1 MKISFPLVPIEFE
14 IKARRRAEPIRFRV
28 RTLMITVALMAIVVY
43 LLLPLSAADQRLM
56 ASYEQLGSSNPKSD
70 LTKAKVISQIGP
82 PSRCDVPTKPNTCID
97 YIWVAHF
104 DRPMCYQE
112 FELNLAIDPNTD
124 SVAAWGLRKKEYKGI
139 ELILFRM
146 GFDWRELEFPGAAN

>member
-1 MKISFPLVPIEFE
+1 
-14 IKARRRAEPIRFRV
+14 
-28 RTLMITVALMAIVVY
+28 
-43 LLLPLSAADQRLM
+43 
-56 ASYEQLGSSNPKSD
+56 
-70 LTKAKVISQIGP
+70 
-82 PSRCDVPTKPNTCID
+82 
-97 YIWVAHF
+97 
-104 DRPMCYQE
+104 MCYQE